1 MGKASSAKK
10 VARAARTGGG
20 RTRRG
25 STSWVWPGLMAM
37 VVILGTA
44 GIVYSRDQHQP
55 DNSRPL
61 AAAAGVAGDHW
72 HAALGFDICGTF
84 APNVPDSGTDP
95 LGIHTHGDGVV
106 HIHPFSALSSGKRAK
121 LQVYFDTVSV
131 KATASEIKLPTDSVT
146 HKNGQSCE
154 TGPGKVQ
161 TKVWDTRSP
170 TDQGRIVTGNPAD
183 IRPTDGML
191 ITIAFLPEGADI
203 PRPPSADQ
211 LDKLTDVG
219 PQATDTTLPADASTS
234 TTVPADPNASTTV
247 PAVTTTSEAP
257 TTTVASATTTSRP

>member
-1 MGKASSAKK
+1 
-10 VARAARTGGG
+10 
-20 RTRRG
+20 
-25 STSWVWPGLMAM
+25 MAM

-72 HAALGFDICGTF
+72 HAALGFDVCGTF

-121 LQVYFDTVSV
+121 LQVFFDTTKV
-131 KATASEIKLPTDSVT
+131 KVTSSEIKLPTDGVT
-146 HKNGQSCE
+146 HKNGQNCDAG
-154 TGPGKVQ
+154 TVGAATVQ
-161 TKVWDTRSP
+161 TKVWDSRSP
-170 TDQGRIVTGNPAD
+170 DDRGRIVTGNPSD
-183 IRPTDGML
+183 LHPKDGML
-191 ITIAFLPEGADI
+191 ITIAFVPAGTDI

-211 LDKLTDVG
+211 LDKLSDVG
-219 PQATDTTLPADASTS
+219 TQPTNASTDTTLPANATASS
-234 TTVPADPNASTTV
+234 TTVPVDPNAPSTTSV
-247 PAVTTTSEAP
+247 PSTTTAP
-257 TTTVASATTTSRP
+257 TTTVASTSTTARP

>member
-1 MGKASSAKK
+1 
-10 VARAARTGGG
+10 
-20 RTRRG
+20 
-25 STSWVWPGLMAM
+25 MAM

-121 LQVYFDTVSV
+121 LQIFFDTTNVKVS
-131 KATASEIKLPTDSVT
+131 ASSIKLPTDDTT
-146 HKNGQSCE
+146 HKNGQNCDAG
-154 TGPGKVQ
+154 TVGTATVQ
-161 TKVWDTRSP
+161 TKVWDSRDP
-170 TDQGRIVTGNPAD
+170 ADQGRIVTGNPSG

-191 ITIAFLPEGADI
+191 ISIAFVPAGTDI
-203 PRPPSADQ
+203 PRPPSAGQ

-219 PQATDTTLPADASTS
+219 TQPTNATTDTTLQPDSPAVSTS
-234 TTVPADPNASTTV
+234 TTVPDPGAATSTTTPSSTTV
-247 PAVTTTSEAP
+247 PS
-257 TTTVASATTTSRP
+257 TTVASTSTTARP

>member
-1 MGKASSAKK
+1 
-10 VARAARTGGG
+10 
-20 RTRRG
+20 
-25 STSWVWPGLMAM
+25 MAM

-121 LQVYFDTVSV
+121 LQLFFDTTNV
-131 KATASEIKLPTDSVT
+131 KANASEIKLPNDDTT
-146 HKNGQSCE
+146 HKNGQRCD
-154 TGPGKVQ
+154 TGTVGTATVQ
-161 TKVWDTRSP
+161 TKVWDTRDPS
-170 TDQGRIVTGNPAD
+170 DQGRIVPGNPAD
-183 IRPTDGML
+183 IHPTDGML
-191 ITIAFLPEGADI
+191 ITIAFVPAGADI

-211 LDKLTDVG
+211 LDKLSDVG
-219 PQATDTTLPADASTS
+219 TQPTNAATDTTLPGDTSASTS
-234 TTVPADPNASTTV
+234 TTVAGDPNASTS
-247 PAVTTTSEAP
+247 TSSPSTPP
-257 TTTVASATTTSRP
+257 TTGTSTTGASTSTTARP